1 MNDFINEMYL
11 PMSFATSI
19 NFSDFRF
26 KSPAVI
32 FSNIFA
38 LVITAVLCVNPVY
51 ISIQVYRKWKREDT
65 IGEAIIL
72 KEGGEQEDSE
82 SDGSV

>member
-19 NFSDFRF
+19 NYSDFRF

-32 FSNIFA
+32 FNNIFA
-38 LVITAVLCVNPVY
+38 LVITAVLVVNPFF
-51 ISIQVYRKWKREDT
+51 ISVQVYRKWKREDR
-65 IGEAIIL
+65 IGETLIL